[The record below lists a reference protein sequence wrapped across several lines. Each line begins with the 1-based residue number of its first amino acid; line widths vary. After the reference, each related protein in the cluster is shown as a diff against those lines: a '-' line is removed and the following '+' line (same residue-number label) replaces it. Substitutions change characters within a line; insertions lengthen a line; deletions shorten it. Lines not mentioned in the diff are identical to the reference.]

1 MLLGKAQYQK
11 GDFPEAAATFSY
23 IARLYDGQTNITSE
37 ALIWL
42 SRCYSALGWQYD
54 AEDALSRVNNDSLP
68 PALAV
73 PYASATGNFLLGSQ
87 RYKEAIPHLE
97 KTARKE
103 KEQAAESTMLL
114 SPRTDLS
121 NAATT
126 GTGLSGVQQGNPPQS
141 TIRTGVKCPHPSDGS
156 DAHCQ

>member
-1 MLLGKAQYQK
+1 MGK
-11 GDFPEAAATFSY
+11 
-23 IARLYDGQTNITSE
+23 ITGFMDYKRKDCKREDS
-37 ALIWL
+37 L
-42 SRCYSALGWQYD
+42 SRLKHWNEFD
-54 AEDALSRVNNDSLP
+54 TPL
-68 PALAV
+68 
-73 PYASATGNFLLGSQ
+73 
-87 RYKEAIPHLE
+87 KEE
-97 KTARKE
+97 ER